1 MGKIKII
8 TKSYTSVASGEG
20 AGIIDSDVIFDNYG
34 IPYIPAKR
42 IKGLLRDS
50 AEDVLAF
57 LCFSSKNNLIEEI
70 FGNEIIQGKCLFEN
84 VYIENYNDI
93 KRELECLLQKNEYK
107 NILTRTNILSCYTT
121 ILQQTAID
129 ENGIAKEHS
138 LRTIRAIKPDIE
150 FYGYIDDS
158 QLSKSAKAL
167 LYLAIKNLR
176 RLGLNRNVGWGLV
189 DCIPELNGIND
200 ANDAND
206 VLSFLLKESINE
218 EKNISK
224 NYHTN
229 IDKDKIKNEQI
240 KSCYIKIKTESP
252 VLISERSGDLNTVDT
267 RLYIPGT
274 TVRGILANE
283 LIRKLDLNSQNAHYN
298 NDLFK
303 TCFIDDLL
311 LVNFALPL
319 KNNKTF
325 FPIPLNFQSEKGND
339 NDIYDIFSKNN
350 NKTNTRS
357 KSVFVSD
364 IIEEGDEIT
373 IEKIS
378 IKTRSYFHASRDKRK
393 GKNTNGAIFYY
404 DSIEPGNEFISIISA
419 PESILNKIK
428 EILGTS
434 FECRIGRS
442 KTSQYGK
449 VKVEISDE
457 IDLNERKKNFCGENE
472 ITLYAVTPVI
482 LFDQCGNSTPSI
494 TLLKEYLSTY
504 LQTNFEITN
513 QISKVTKVDFF
524 NNQWGHKSSTYRAF
538 SEGSAFKLK
547 FEPEINKDL
556 NAKIIE
562 LEKIGIGEFTSL
574 GYGKLKFTKIYD
586 EKIKLKD
593 NKENDKN
600 NQAVISKIKPL
611 LENILERL
619 YIEKVEYIGWKD
631 VKELKGELSASL
643 CGRMIEALKKFDTYE
658 KFKNDF
664 LENSDTGIKD
674 KQAKK
679 KLKDADILDKL
690 KEKLKTDYE
699 ELKRLNDIS
708 NVIKYSPDMDKLYRH
723 YWIALFKHARLIAK
737 KN

>member
-20 AGIIDSDVIFDNYG
+20 SGIIDSDVIFDNYG

-57 LCFSSKNNLIEEI
+57 SGFSPKNNLIEEI

-107 NILTRTNILSCYTT
+107 NILTRTNILSYYTT

-158 QLSKSAKAL
+158 RLSKSAKAL

-189 DCIPELNGIND
+189 DCIPDLNGIND
-200 ANDAND
+200 AN

-224 NYHTN
+224 NYHAN

-283 LIRKLDLNSQNAHYN
+283 LIKKLDLNSQNAHY

-339 NDIYDIFSKNN
+339 NDIYDIFSNNN

-364 IIEEGDEIT
+364 IIEEDDEIT

-393 GKNTNGAIFYY
+393 GTNTNGAIFYY

-449 VKVEISDE
+449 VKVEISDK
-457 IDLNERKKNFCGENE
+457 IDLNETEKDFCRENE

-482 LFDQCGNSTPSI
+482 LFDQYGNSTPSI

-504 LQTNFEITN
+504 FQTNFEITN

-547 FEPEINKDL
+547 FESTINDNL

-574 GYGKLKFTKIYD
+574 VYGKLKFTKIYD

-593 NKENDKN
+593 NKEDDKN
-600 NQAVISKIKPL
+600 NQVDISKIKPL

-631 VKELKGELSASL
+631 VKELKGKLSASL
-643 CGRMIEALKKFDTYE
+643 CGRMIEALKKFDTHE
-658 KFKNDF
+658 KFKNEF
-664 LENSDTGIKD
+664 LENSDMGIKD
-674 KQAKK
+674 KPAEE
-679 KLKDADILDKL
+679 KLKDAYILNKL
-690 KEKLKTDYE
+690 NGNLKTDYK

-708 NVIKYSPDMDKLYRH
+708 NEIKYSPNMDKLYRH
-723 YWIALFKHARLIAK
+723 YWIAFFKHARLIAK